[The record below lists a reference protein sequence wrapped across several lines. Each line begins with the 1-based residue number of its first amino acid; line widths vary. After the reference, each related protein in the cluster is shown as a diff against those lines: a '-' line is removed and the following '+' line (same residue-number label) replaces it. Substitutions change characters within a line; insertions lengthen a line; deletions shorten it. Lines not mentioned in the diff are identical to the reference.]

1 MNPSEILDIVRA
13 FFNALKQILIAMGV
27 MKEDTAAESSDEG

>member
-1 MNPSEILDIVRA
+1 MNPSEILEIIKA

-27 MKEDTAAESSDEG
+27 MDEEKAEGAE